1 MEKQSTKTQ
10 DHGFSQKRLKNV
22 DAYLQR
28 IVDQGKVAGA
38 AGMIIRHDTKAYCSS
53 FGMRDR
59 EKKAPL
65 ENDNIYRIWSM
76 SKTFTI
82 AAAMT
87 LYEKAC
93 FRLHQPIAD
102 FIPAFKDIKVAES
115 DKRGIVT
122 LVPAKR
128 PITFEHLFTMTAGI
142 PYPGDDSFAARQMA
156 EINEKAIK
164 DAKKGKP
171 WNTARMVEAAA
182 KVPLCF
188 HPGDEW
194 LYGFSHDV
202 LGRLIEVIS
211 GKKLSQYLSEAI
223 FAPLGLKDTAFYVPG
238 EKQNRIVKPY
248 NLGPKGLVEI
258 VNPDDDKALPTPPAF
273 ESGGG
278 GLCSTMEDCSRYAL
292 MLLHN
297 GKLGNERILSRKTI
311 ELIRTNHV
319 DVEKLKP
326 SFFGHMGGYGYGLGV
341 RTMMSTSASGLNGS
355 EGEWAWDGLMGT
367 YYLVDPAEDM
377 VALFF
382 IQLLSDINSDLQ
394 RGFVQTVYGA
404 IDD

>member
-1 MEKQSTKTQ
+1 MDKQSKAAKN
-10 DHGFSQKRLKNV
+10 HGLSQKRLKNV

-28 IVDQGKVAGA
+28 IVEQGKVAGA
-38 AGMIIRHDTKAYCSS
+38 AGMIIRHDTQAYCSS

-87 LYEKAC
+87 LYEKAL
-93 FRLHQPIAD
+93 FRLHEPIAD
-102 FIPAFKDIKVAES
+102 FIPAFRDAKVAES
-115 DKRGIVT
+115 DGRGIVKI
-122 LVPAKR
+122 VPANR
-128 PITFEHLFTMTAGI
+128 PVTFEHLFTMTSGI
-142 PYPGDDSFAARQMA
+142 PYPSGDSFSGRKME
-156 EINEKAIK
+156 EINQRAER

-171 WNTARMVEAAA
+171 WTTAQMVEEAA
-182 KVPLCF
+182 KAPLCF

-194 LYGFSHDV
+194 MYGFSHDV

-211 GKKLSQYLSEAI
+211 GKKLSEYLSETI
-223 FAPLGLKDTAFYVPG
+223 FKPLGIKDTAFYVPK
-238 EKQNRIVKPY
+238 EKQDRVVKPY
-248 NLGPKGLVEI
+248 RLGPKGLVGVEETDGD
-258 VNPDDDKALPTPPAF
+258 NASPNPPAF

-292 MLLHN
+292 MLLHE
-297 GKLGNERILSRKTI
+297 GKAGDERILSRKTI
-311 ELIRTNHV
+311 ELIRANHV
-319 DVEKLKP
+319 DAEKLRP

-341 RTMMSTSASGLNGS
+341 RTMLNPAAAGLNGS
-355 EGEWAWDGLMGT
+355 VGEWAWDGMMGT

-382 IQLLSDINSDLQ
+382 IQLMSDINSDLQ
-394 RGFVQTVYGA
+394 RGFVQTAYSA